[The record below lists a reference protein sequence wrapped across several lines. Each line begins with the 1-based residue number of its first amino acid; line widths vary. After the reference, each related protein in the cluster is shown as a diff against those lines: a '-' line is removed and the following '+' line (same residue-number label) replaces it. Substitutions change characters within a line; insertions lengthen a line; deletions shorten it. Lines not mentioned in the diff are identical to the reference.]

1 MKNDELWSVNPLRTT
16 FQKIVNEAHNKHM
29 NVRKKKTSLK
39 NAKQHVLH
47 NQESAE
53 QWDSLR
59 RAPLCT
65 RDRPATTLPP
75 TNSTRDRPA
84 TTLPPTNSTRDR
96 PATTLR
102 HQTLRD
108 ILSRIV
114 GENQLKQRLPRDL
127 DILSRSVDRKL
138 RD

>member
-84 TTLPPTNSTRDR
+84 TTL
-96 PATTLR
+96 R